1 MIAAMADSL
10 PLPAEAPSHP
20 DPGALDPTE
29 VIPRPQPVEAGEAS
43 EVRVIS
49 GEVVG
54 GRHRGQRRGPGRSSV
69 GTAVLTATG
78 AVAGLSMLMPHGGS
92 GDVAKAAQEPVRT
105 VPDGVVGETMVPT
118 AAGAAVAAE
127 TPKSG
132 AEAVTKSASKG
143 TDTGAPTS
151 GTGTGSGTRDA
162 ARTDV
167 PDGPP
172 APGRHARVSGD
183 WDSQD
188 WQEAVARAVAAHRS
202 GEQGH
207 LGGRHRAGGGSGRH
221 GDSGGDRW
229 GGGRQG
235 DWSRGG

>member
-92 GDVAKAAQEPVRT
+92 GNVAEAAQEPVSA
-105 VPDGVVGETMVPT
+105 VPDGVVEDTMVPT

-127 TPKSG
+127 TPESG
-132 AEAVTKSASKG
+132 VAAVTKSASKG
-143 TDTGAPTS
+143 TGTGTPTN
-151 GTGTGSGTRDA
+151 TGTGSGTRDT
-162 ARTDV
+162 ARTDT

-172 APGRHARVSGD
+172 APGRHARVSGN
-183 WDSQD
+183 WDSED

-207 LGGRHRAGGGSGRH
+207 LGGRHRSGGGSGWN
-221 GDSGGDRW
+221 GGSGGDRW
-229 GGGRQG
+229 GGDRQG
-235 DWSRGG
+235 DWSRGD

>member
-29 VIPRPQPVEAGEAS
+29 VIPRPQPVEAGEAA
-43 EVRVIS
+43 EVKVIS

-54 GRHRGQRRGPGRSSV
+54 GRHRGQRGGPGRGSL

-78 AVAGLSMLMPHGGS
+78 AIAGLSMLMPHGGS
-92 GDVAKAAQEPVRT
+92 GDVAEAAQGPARA
-105 VPDGVVGETMVPT
+105 VPDGSVEDAMVPT
-118 AAGAAVAAE
+118 AAGAAVSAE
-127 TPKSG
+127 TTK
-132 AEAVTKSASKG
+132 ADTAAVTKAAS
-143 TDTGAPTS
+143 T
-151 GTGTGSGTRDA
+151 GTGTGAGTAASTGTHDTARPDA
-162 ARTDV
+162 PGDA
-167 PDGPP
+167 P
-172 APGRHARVSGD
+172 APGRHARVSGT
-183 WDSQD
+183 WDSED
-188 WQEAVARAVAAHRS
+188 WQEAVTRAVAAHRS

-207 LGGRHRAGGGSGRH
+207 LGGRHRAGGGPGRH